1 MGPQMFSVCRAYDL
15 EPSSERPSQTQL
27 WSKRQKER
35 LQNIKNQGA
44 TSPLLN
50 NPQPQS
56 VTVNNKVNKQSPHFP
71 GSLLQMTSDTAQSN
85 GVKINLESVMGS
97 LYSRP
102 PYRNEKRRGSSISKS
117 SASIPSLSAPCQALL
132 LVGVQPTKPL
142 GTAKN
147 TKKSNRNSGA
157 FKPSMPSSQYA
168 KYVQDEPNL
177 VELPAL
183 MVNGAGDLVIKKKQI
198 MPT

>member
-1 MGPQMFSVCRAYDL
+1 MFSVCRAYEL
-15 EPSSERPSQTQL
+15 ESPTERPSQTQL

-44 TSPLLN
+44 TSPLLT
-50 NPQPQS
+50 QPQS
-56 VTVNNKVNKQSPHFP
+56 VVVNNKVNKQSSHFP
-71 GSLLQMTSDTAQSN
+71 GSLLQLNDTAQNN

-117 SASIPSLSAPCQALL
+117 SASIPSLSTPCQALL
-132 LVGVQPTKPL
+132 LVGVQPAKPL
-142 GTAKN
+142 GTTKN

-157 FKPSMPSSQYA
+157 FKPSLPSSQYA
-168 KYVQDEPNL
+168 KYVQDEQSMPNL